1 MAWHSGRVFY
11 PAIRGLIRL
20 FFPRIRVVGG
30 ENCPAE
36 PAIYVGNHSQMYGP
50 IACELYFPVRRYTW
64 CAGEMMH
71 RREVA
76 AYAYRDFWSQ
86 KPRWTRPF
94 YRLLSHL
101 ITPLSVCVFNNADT
115 IPVYHDGR
123 LIATFRQALARL
135 QEGASM
141 VIFPEHD
148 VPAHPILAE
157 FQDKFVDTARMYA
170 AKTGKPIDF
179 VPFYLAPKRRELH
192 IGRPIRFDPARPI
205 AEERQRICQELH
217 REIVGIAEA
226 LPRHRVVPYR
236 NIPKKDYP
244 YNRPKE
250 D

>member
-1 MAWHSGRVFY
+1 M
-11 PAIRGLIRL
+11 RL
-20 FFPRIRVVGG
+20 FSPRIRVIGA

-50 IACELYFPVRRYTW
+50 IACEFYFPVRRYTW

-71 RREVA
+71 AKEVP
-76 AYAYRDFWSQ
+76 AYAFRDFWSQ
-86 KPRWTRPF
+86 KPRRSQPF
-94 YRLLSHL
+94 YRLLSYL
-101 ITPLSVCVFNNADT
+101 ITPISVCVFNNAET
-115 IPVYHDGR
+115 IPVYHDAR
-123 LIATFRQALARL
+123 LIQTFRTTLARL

-148 VPAHPILAE
+148 VPYHPILSD

-170 AKTGKPIDF
+170 GKTGRAIDF
-179 VPFYLAPKRRELH
+179 VPFYLTPRRGELH
-192 IGRPIRFDPARPI
+192 IGRPIRFDPACPI
-205 AEERQRICQELH
+205 AEERLRICTELK
-217 REIVGIAEA
+217 EQIVEMAER

-236 NIPKKDYP
+236 NIPKKLYP